1 MTKKVFLGREEILGL
16 DDIKTDELHIPE
28 WGTYVHVRGLTGRER
43 DLYEESLHQR
53 RGRDMQINLRNAR
66 AKLVVLC
73 TVDESGKRL
82 FTEKDVAKLGEKN
95 ARALDRIFSKARD
108 LSGLSDD
115 DMEELTKNSDEI
127 TFDD

>member
-82 FTEKDVAKLGEKN
+82 FIEKDIAKLGEKN